1 MTTVK
6 PLDNSPI
13 LAPTKS
19 PASRQA
25 QGADFARIL
34 AERETAPPPK
44 AVAGNAASALLE
56 NQALR
61 GLILPG
67 LENIAL
73 RQQLERTLDQMD
85 RYAVA
90 LGDETRS
97 LKDIAPLADDLGQ
110 AADRLTR
117 LSGKL
122 RESDP
127 LKGLSDE
134 AAVLA
139 TVEAMKFKRGDYV

>member
-1 MTTVK
+1 MTIIK
-6 PLDNSPI
+6 PLDNSPF
-13 LAPTKS
+13 LSPTKS
-19 PASRQA
+19 PASREA
-25 QGADFARIL
+25 PGADFARIL
-34 AERETAPPPK
+34 AEQQAPAPK
-44 AVAGNAASALLE
+44 AATGNAASALLE

-67 LENIAL
+67 LENMAL
-73 RQQLERTLDQMD
+73 RQQLERTIDQMD
-85 RYAVA
+85 RYAAA

-127 LKGLSDE
+127 LKGLSGE
-134 AAVLA
+134 TAVLA